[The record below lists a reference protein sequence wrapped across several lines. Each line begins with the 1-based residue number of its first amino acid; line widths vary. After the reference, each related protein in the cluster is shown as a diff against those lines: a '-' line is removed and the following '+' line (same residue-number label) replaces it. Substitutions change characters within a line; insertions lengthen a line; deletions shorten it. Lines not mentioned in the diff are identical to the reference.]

1 MSSSGLKVGNVRIIP
16 LGFESLGVRSMATL
30 IETPDVTVLVDPGV
44 SIPPK
49 RYNLP
54 PSDEEWEALEEV
66 RGRIQRVAD
75 RADVVTIS
83 HYHYDHYTPFTDR
96 EYEAC
101 DPGTAEELYRDKLI
115 LMKHPTEDINR
126 SQAGRAQALI
136 EGLDE
141 LGVDYEFADGKRFE
155 FGETVLEFSPP
166 LPHGPEGT
174 KLGYVLGL
182 RITHRDRV
190 IVHASDVQGP
200 VYEPALEWILKRD
213 PNLVLISGPPTYLLG
228 FRFSSDDL
236 KKAVENLR
244 KLASKSGQI
253 ILDHHLLRD
262 KNYRDRLSEVY
273 EESDNVSSAAEVLG
287 KEERLLEAYRDELG
301 GEE

>member
-1 MSSSGLKVGNVRIIP
+1 
-16 LGFESLGVRSMATL
+16 MATL

-44 SIPPK
+44 SIPPR

-54 PSDEEWEALEEV
+54 PSDEEWEALEDV
-66 RGRIQRVAD
+66 RECIQRAAD
-75 RADVVTIS
+75 SADVITIS
-83 HYHYDHYTPFTDR
+83 HYHYDHHTPFTDR
-96 EYEAC
+96 KYEAC
-101 DPGTAEELYRDKLI
+101 DPEIARELYKDKLI
-115 LMKHPTEDINR
+115 LMKHPVENINR
-126 SQAGRAQALI
+126 SQAGRARTLI
-136 EGLDE
+136 ERLDE

-174 KLGYVLGL
+174 RLGYVLGL
-182 RITHRDRV
+182 RITHRDRT

-200 VYEPALEWILKRD
+200 VYRPALKWIVERNPD
-213 PNLVLISGPPTYLLG
+213 LVLISGPPTYLLG
-228 FRFSSDDL
+228 FRFSSDNL
-236 KKAVENLR
+236 EKAVKNLR
-244 KLASKSGQI
+244 ELVSKSGRV

-273 EESDNVSSAAEVLG
+273 KESNNVVSAAEILG
-287 KEERLLEAYRDELG
+287 KEERLLEAYRDELI

>member
-1 MSSSGLKVGNVRIIP
+1 MPSGLKVGKVKVVP
-16 LGFESLGVRSMATL
+16 LGFESFGVRSMATL
-30 IETPDVTVLVDPGV
+30 VETPDVTVLLDPGV

-66 RGRIQRVAD
+66 RERIQRAAD
-75 RADVVTIS
+75 RADVITIS
-83 HYHYDHYTPFTDR
+83 HYHYDHHTPFADR
-96 EYEAC
+96 KYEAC
-101 DPGTAEELYRDKLI
+101 DPETAKELYRDKLI
-115 LMKHPTEDINR
+115 LMKHPTEDINQ
-126 SQAGRAQALI
+126 SQSGRARTLI

-141 LGVDYEFADGKRFE
+141 LGVDYEFTDGKRFE

-174 KLGYVLGL
+174 RLGYVLGL
-182 RITHRDRV
+182 RITHPDCV

-200 VYEPALEWILKRD
+200 VYRPALEWILERD
-213 PNLVLISGPPTYLLG
+213 PDLVLISGPPTYLLG
-228 FRFSSDDL
+228 FRFSSDNL
-236 KKAVENLR
+236 EKAVKNLR
-244 KLASKSGQI
+244 ELASRSGRV

-273 EESDNVSSAAEVLG
+273 ERSDNVTSAAELLG
-287 KEERLLEAYRDELG
+287 KEERLLEAYRDELI

>member
-1 MSSSGLKVGNVRIIP
+1 MSSGLKIGNVKVVP

-44 SIPPK
+44 SIPPR

-54 PSDEEWEALEEV
+54 PSDEEWEALEDV
-66 RGRIQRVAD
+66 RECIQRAAD
-75 RADVVTIS
+75 SADVITIS
-83 HYHYDHYTPFTDR
+83 HYHYDHHTPFTDR
-96 EYEAC
+96 KYEAC
-101 DPGTAEELYRDKLI
+101 DPEIARELYKDKLI
-115 LMKHPTEDINR
+115 LMKHPVENINR
-126 SQAGRAQALI
+126 SQAGRARTLI
-136 EGLDE
+136 ERLDE

-174 KLGYVLGL
+174 RLGYVLGL
-182 RITHRDRV
+182 RITHRDRT

-200 VYEPALEWILKRD
+200 VYRPALKWIVERNPD
-213 PNLVLISGPPTYLLG
+213 LVLISGPPTYLLG
-228 FRFSSDDL
+228 FRFSSDNL
-236 KKAVENLR
+236 EKAVKNLR
-244 KLASKSGQI
+244 ELVSKSGRV

-273 EESDNVSSAAEVLG
+273 KESNNVVSAAEILG
-287 KEERLLEAYRDELG
+287 KEERLLEAYRDELI